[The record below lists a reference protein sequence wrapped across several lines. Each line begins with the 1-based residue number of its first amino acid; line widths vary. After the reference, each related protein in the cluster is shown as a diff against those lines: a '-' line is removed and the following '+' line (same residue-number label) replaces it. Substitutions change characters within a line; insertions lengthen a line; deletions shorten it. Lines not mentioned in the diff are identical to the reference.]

1 MRGKI
6 RNKTNVILALV
17 AVMVMGFAGS
27 TCTEV
32 KADVIPVS
40 YTHLGKRGKYAI

>member
-17 AVMVMGFAGS
+17 AVMVMGLQ
-27 TCTEV
+27 EV
-32 KADVIPVS
+32 RVQK
-40 YTHLGKRGKYAI
+40 